1 MSKTRLFDLPN
12 ELFLF
17 IFQYIKSSHL
27 VQAFFQLQSPR
38 IQALIRPFLYRLD
51 ISEET
56 DQWIQTYLPDLFVQ
70 QTIIAIRL
78 QDKHLDFISKD
89 LFTNDLQSMHILSS
103 DWTTDL
109 LKEEINSL
117 RQRLKRLSITF
128 TYPHGKGDI
137 ANDLF
142 QSDSQL
148 EYLNVTGRFLYFDNH
163 EINTCIQLT
172 YLAIELEGM
181 YRVFM
186 LIEHLPNLKE
196 LKVNEIH
203 SQFIIFYLILFL
215 GKISK

>member
-1 MSKTRLFDLPN
+1 MPKTQLLDLPN

-27 VQAFFQLQSPR
+27 VQAFSQLQSPR
-38 IQALIRPFLYRLD
+38 IQALIQPFLYNLD

-70 QTIIAIRL
+70 QTIIALRL
-78 QDKHLDFISKD
+78 QDKHLDVISKD
-89 LFTNDLQSMHILSS
+89 LLSNNLQSIHILSS

-109 LKEEINSL
+109 LKEGIDSL
-117 RQRLKRLSITF
+117 HQRLKRLSITF

-137 ANDLF
+137 ASNLF
-142 QSDSQL
+142 QSNSQL

-163 EINTCIQLT
+163 EINTCIRLT
-172 YLAIELEGM
+172 YLSIELEGM

-186 LIEHLPNLKE
+186 LIEHLPNLEE
-196 LKVNEIH
+196 LKVNKN
-203 SQFIIFYLILFL
+203 SSSFTFIRYYF
-215 GKISK
+215 